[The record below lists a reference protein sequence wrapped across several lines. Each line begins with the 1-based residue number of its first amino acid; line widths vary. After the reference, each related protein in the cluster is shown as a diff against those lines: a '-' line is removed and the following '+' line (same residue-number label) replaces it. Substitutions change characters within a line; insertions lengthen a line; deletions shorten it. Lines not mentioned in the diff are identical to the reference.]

1 VFPELLLKN
10 DVFHLLA
17 LFLREFLR
25 QFERKAKGLIQVESI
40 QTRNRTRSGKHPFK
54 FFQTLLESGFEP
66 GLLLGEFVPDL
77 ITRKS
82 RFAKMLWIRAIE
94 RRTFSHAAGVHF
106 TARSEWDE
114 ARRLPIPLPDPFVV
128 PNGIDLPP
136 VTSEDRLAGTLLFLG
151 RINWKKGLD
160 CLIDA
165 MKGAPEARAV
175 IAGNDEENLTP
186 KLRAQAE
193 RNGVAGRIEFRGPV
207 SGANKETLL
216 RTSTALVLPSHSEN
230 FGNVVLEAMAMSMPV
245 IVTPDVGLA
254 ADVEQSG
261 SGLVTRNTPEELAA
275 AIRTMLG
282 DPSRRAE
289 MGARGRQLV
298 EERFTWDR
306 VAAQMEEQYAR
317 ISAAARAGRG

>member
-1 VFPELLLKN
+1 M
-10 DVFHLLA
+10 
-17 LFLREFLR
+17 
-25 QFERKAKGLIQVESI
+25 
-40 QTRNRTRSGKHPFK
+40 
-54 FFQTLLESGFEP
+54 
-66 GLLLGEFVPDL
+66 
-77 ITRKS
+77 KS
-82 RFAKMLWIRAIE
+82 
-94 RRTFSHAAGVHF
+94 
-106 TARSEWDE
+106 
-114 ARRLPIPLPDPFVV
+114 
-128 PNGIDLPP
+128 
-136 VTSEDRLAGTLLFLG
+136 
-151 RINWKKGLD
+151 
-160 CLIDA
+160 
-165 MKGAPEARAV
+165 APEAKAI

-193 RNGVAGRIEFRGPV
+193 RNGVIERIEFRGPV
-207 SGANKETLL
+207 SGTEKEILL

-254 ADVEQSG
+254 SDVERSG
-261 SGLVTRNTPEELAA
+261 SGLVTSNAPDELAA

-298 EERFTWDR
+298 EERFTWGG